1 MTKEDMMLGEF
12 IMAGFFKSTAFK
24 KAVLIVIWG
33 VTDVYKRQGYII
45 KNMIPSDKINRF
57 IPLIMGILGV
67 VLNVWVNMD
76 FTAEILLAGLFSGLS
91 STGLYEL
98 FRNLIGGNTNDL
110 QRYK

>member
-1 MTKEDMMLGEF
+1 MDIGYLTKY
-12 IMAGFFKSTAFK
+12 
-24 KAVLIVIWG
+24 AVPLIVGICLCL
-33 VTDVYKRQGYII
+33 GYII

-98 FRNLIGGNTNDL
+98 FRNLIGGSTNGV